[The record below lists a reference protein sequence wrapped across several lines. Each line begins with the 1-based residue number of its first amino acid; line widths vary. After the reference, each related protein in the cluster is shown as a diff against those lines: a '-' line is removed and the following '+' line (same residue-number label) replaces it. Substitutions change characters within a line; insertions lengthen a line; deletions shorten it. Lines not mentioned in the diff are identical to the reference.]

1 MDIFK
6 TENFKN
12 QQKYLRDHIFEEL
25 QQAIYS
31 GKLSSG
37 ERLTESKVAEEMG
50 VSRTPVR
57 EALYRLASLGL
68 IKMIPHRGFII
79 SKWSLKEIEDVIDLR
94 IVLEAFAIKL
104 VIERI
109 QPKEIDEFKEL
120 IKQMEEAVSNK
131 DNIKTSSLN
140 TLFHD
145 KIIFLSNNT
154 ALLEAIEPI
163 KSKIYHFRIIS
174 IYSDHRLEES
184 FNEHK
189 EILDA
194 IINKDTTLAQKLV
207 EQHIN
212 KVGLTIKQ
220 KIKNEQEWEKIQSQ
234 FLAQ

>member
-1 MDIFK
+1 MNIFEMDNI
-6 TENFKN
+6 KN
-12 QQKYLRDHIFEEL
+12 KQKYLRDHIFEEL
-25 QQAIYS
+25 QQAICS

-37 ERLTESKVAEEMG
+37 ERLTESRVAEEMG

-79 SKWSLKEIEDVIDLR
+79 SQWSLKEIEDVIDLR

-131 DNIKTSSLN
+131 DNIKASSIN

-145 KIIFLSNNT
+145 KIILLSNNM

-163 KSKIYHFRIIS
+163 KSKIYHFRIMS
-174 IYSDHRLEES
+174 IYSGHRLEES
-184 FNEHK
+184 FNEHRS
-189 EILDA
+189 ILNT
-194 IINKDTTLAQKLV
+194 IIAKDTYSAQKLIT
-207 EQHIN
+207 EHIK

-220 KIKNEQEWEKIQSQ
+220 KLKSEQEWGNII
-234 FLAQ
+234 L

>member
-1 MDIFK
+1 MDIFR

-12 QQKYLRDHIFEEL
+12 QQKYLRDHIFEEI

-31 GKLSSG
+31 GKLSSE
-37 ERLTESKVAEEMG
+37 ERLTESKIAKKLG

-79 SKWSLKEIEDVIDLR
+79 SQWSLKEIEDVLDLR
-94 IVLEAFAIKL
+94 IVLESFAIKL
-104 VIERI
+104 AIERI

-131 DNIKTSSLN
+131 DNIRTSFLN

-145 KIIFLSNNT
+145 KIITSSNNM
-154 ALLEAIEPI
+154 ALLEVIEPI
-163 KSKIYHFRIIS
+163 KSKIYHFRIMS
-174 IYSDHRLEES
+174 IYSEHRLGES
-184 FNEHK
+184 FHEHK
-189 EILDA
+189 DILNT
-194 IINKDTTLAQKLV
+194 IIAKDIKSAQKLIT
-207 EQHIN
+207 EHIK

-220 KIKNEQEWEKIQSQ
+220 KLKNE
-234 FLAQ
+234 